1 MLGFF
6 VFMYYLYIIYSE
18 TFDRFYVGSSQA
30 PWKRLQSHN
39 TSKFNTYTSKYR
51 PWVLKA
57 VFEAGITRGDAEK
70 IERFVKKQKS
80 RALLLKLIDEKF
92 VPNGKLAQLVR
103 VPQVRH

>member
-1 MLGFF
+1 M
-6 VFMYYLYIIYSE
+6 
-18 TFDRFYVGSSQA
+18 
-30 PWKRLQSHN
+30 QSHN